1 MAQFRKT
8 GASASGQNMRE
19 VYRESGVLSIEV
31 FGERHLGADLKSRDF
46 WDTVIEEVLKPVERC
61 RNEANLREKWTRA
74 EARMH
79 LSGS

>member
-1 MAQFRKT
+1 
-8 GASASGQNMRE
+8 MRE
-19 VYRESGVLSIEV
+19 VYRESGVLSIEL